1 MCTGT
6 GQYVRIDWQSVE
18 NRISI
23 GLYVFVFCCGGGAV
37 RSAIGVEFEK
47 DVVSTN
53 VSHFAPRAAT
63 SIILSMCHGGFAY

>member
-1 MCTGT
+1 MCLC
-6 GQYVRIDWQSVE
+6 SV
-18 NRISI
+18 
-23 GLYVFVFCCGGGAV
+23 VVVVGGAV